1 MNIGLAFHPFSF
13 FSRVLEMCQ
22 VDASVVSED
31 ASVTLS
37 VPTATRLFLNAALPG
52 KQAVYKD
59 HTEGVIFCSIV
70 RKKCRHYFS
79 CTVTSESYIGYLYI
93 LEMQLQAE
101 NLVQVQY
108 CAVHYDQLAE
118 G

>member
-37 VPTATRLFLNAALPG
+37 VPTATRLFLSAALPG

-59 HTEGVIFCSIV
+59 HTEGVIF
-70 RKKCRHYFS
+70 
-79 CTVTSESYIGYLYI
+79 
-93 LEMQLQAE
+93 LQHCQE
-101 NLVQVQY
+101 EVQTLFLM
-108 CAVHYDQLAE
+108 HSHF
-118 G
+118 